1 MCHLPPIDTLQEPI
15 DSEIFKDE
23 HNNMD
28 CNFISEDMFDLMQQP
43 VMDSTVIS
51 ESEFDSVLKCL
62 TNNAQGIDADADA
75 EVDKRVSLRSVKTEP
90 SENERSVTSVK
101 KKIQCPCCPKEF
113 ISRLGF
119 HKHYEKLHKLKL
131 GSTEK
136 KEDSVQQNAVRPQ
149 RSRGKGP
156 QNGEQGS
163 PSVQACNNPK
173 KNVSPNV
180 NNPKKNC

>member
-1 MCHLPPIDTLQEPI
+1 MTCHLPPIDALQEPI

-28 CNFISEDMFDLMQQP
+28 CNFVLEDMFDLMQQP

-62 TNNAQGIDADADA
+62 TNNAQGVDADADA
-75 EVDKRVSLRSVKTEP
+75 DADVDTRVSLQSVKTEP
-90 SENERSVTSVK
+90 SENEHSVTSIE

-119 HKHYEKLHKLKL
+119 HKHYEKLHEPKL

-136 KEDSVQQNAVRPQ
+136 KKILSNRMRCNLSEVEVKVLKMVNKAVHLCKLVITPPKMLVQM
-149 RSRGKGP
+149 SR
-156 QNGEQGS
+156 
-163 PSVQACNNPK
+163 
-173 KNVSPNV
+173 
-180 NNPKKNC
+180 

>member
-1 MCHLPPIDTLQEPI
+1 MCHLPPIDTLQESI
-15 DSEIFKDE
+15 DSEIFKNE

-28 CNFISEDMFDLMQQP
+28 CNFVSEDMFDLMQQP

-62 TNNAQGIDADADA
+62 TNNAQDIDADADT
-75 EVDKRVSLRSVKTEP
+75 EVDKRVSLQSMKTEP
-90 SENERSVTSVK
+90 SENECSVTSVK

-119 HKHYEKLHKLKL
+119 YKHYEKLHEPKL

-149 RSRGKGP
+149 RSRAKGP
-156 QNGEQGS
+156 QNGEQSS
-163 PSVQACNNPK
+163 PSVQA
-173 KNVSPNV
+173 
-180 NNPKKNC
+180 